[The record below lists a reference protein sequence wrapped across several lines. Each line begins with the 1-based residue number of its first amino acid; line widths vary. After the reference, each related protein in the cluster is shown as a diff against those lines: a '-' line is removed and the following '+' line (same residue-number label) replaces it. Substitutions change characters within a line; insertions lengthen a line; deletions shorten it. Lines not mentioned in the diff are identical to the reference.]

1 MDAVV
6 NGLIGG
12 SVAGLLIVVGGVVAL
27 YSDLYQKFSTPSV
40 LFAWVSLLSAL
51 TVGQLYLTWS
61 LVSSFA
67 AAPSQTTS
75 ATVS

>member
-40 LFAWVSLLSAL
+40 VFAWISLLSAL

-67 AAPSQTTS
+67 AAPSQTAS